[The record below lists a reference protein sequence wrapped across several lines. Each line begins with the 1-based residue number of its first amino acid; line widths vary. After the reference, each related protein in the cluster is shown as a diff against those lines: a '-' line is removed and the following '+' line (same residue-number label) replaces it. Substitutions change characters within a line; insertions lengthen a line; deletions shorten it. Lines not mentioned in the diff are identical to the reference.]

1 VRRLSLHVV
10 LLLLIFNSCA
20 IEKRTFNRG
29 YFVHWNKNHNI
40 KSNKTAQTFK
50 DSIHQNNKEEL
61 ISAEGEFKPS
71 IVLKD
76 HRISDD
82 FLIESQTNTFPKN
95 QSKVE
100 LNLDEKLTITDNF
113 SSRFSVDSKYS
124 KKHQKS
130 FSSKQ
135 VSARKGDLHLV
146 LLWSVVLLLLGIL
159 LIVLG
164 LNSGVIL
171 GVILSVIGIFTIIFS
186 IIFFLIFLIGLAFS
200 RK

>member
-71 IVLKD
+71 IVLKE

-82 FLIESQTNTFPKN
+82 YLIESQTNTLPKN

-100 LNLDEKLTITDNF
+100 LNLDEKLSINENF
-113 SSRFSVDSKYS
+113 SKRFSMDS

-130 FSSKQ
+130 FLSKK
-135 VSARKGDLHLV
+135 A
-146 LLWSVVLLLLGIL
+146 
-159 LIVLG
+159 
-164 LNSGVIL
+164 
-171 GVILSVIGIFTIIFS
+171 
-186 IIFFLIFLIGLAFS
+186 
-200 RK
+200 